1 MSLNGVGTWK
11 GRNIIAAL
19 TIVPGEYDT
28 LLVWP
33 CKIEADI
40 ILRDQAKDLSQAND
54 VKKMVIARRK
64 GEENLN
70 SSIHIPHK
78 MLESCSYLRDD
89 AIIFEV
95 RVLRW
100 SN

>member
-1 MSLNGVGTWK
+1 M
-11 GRNIIAAL
+11 
-19 TIVPGEYDT
+19 VPGEFDT
-28 LLVWP
+28 LLQWP

-40 ILRDQAKDLSQAND
+40 ILRDQPSDLSQAQD
-54 VKKMVIARRK
+54 LKKMVVAKRR

-70 SSIHIPHK
+70 SCIHIPHK
-78 MLESCSYLRDD
+78 VLATCSYLRND

-95 RVLRW
+95 RVLRG

>member
-1 MSLNGVGTWK
+1 MNGVGTWK
-11 GRNIIAAL
+11 GRNIIASL
-19 TIVPGEYDT
+19 TMVPGEYDT
-28 LLVWP
+28 LLAWP

-40 ILRDQAKDLSQAND
+40 ILRDQPADLSKAND
-54 VKKMVIARRK
+54 LKKLVIAKRN

-78 MLESCSYLRDD
+78 MLSQCSYLRND

-95 RVLRW
+95 RVLRGT
-100 SN
+100 N